1 MPQVDYNA
9 WRITSLSTLPGW
21 ALALAA
27 LGIAAAVWLSF
38 RGIRSEPSRLRRSV
52 LIGLRV
58 LAGALLL
65 ALLLEPGIELRAETR
80 VRARVA
86 LLLDTSR
93 SMRFPASTEGTT
105 RAEEMLRWL
114 KSHLG
119 ELSALTSRFQV
130 DVYGFDKELAPQDP
144 QKLASAPDLRAA
156 GDLLAQGPSTDLV
169 GALTAASSAGTGGR
183 PLAGVIV
190 ASDGADNAE
199 LSEGMTGAAA
209 SELDKLRAPV
219 FALPIGAQAV
229 KDLAI
234 EKVVVDDFAFV
245 RTQVVIDV
253 TVTARGFPST
263 DVPLVVRREGQI
275 VAQKTVRVGSGTER
289 VQAKLSFIPDRTGK
303 FAFQVAAPVYEGE
316 ALAQNNSRSFVLKVI
331 RDRVRVVLVVG
342 LAVGLDIGLAP
353 KTPTANTDFGTYKP
367 F

>member
-119 ELSALTSRFQV
+119 ELSALASRFQV

-144 QKLASAPDLRAA
+144 QKLAGFARSGRSPRPGPLDRPGRRADR
-156 GDLLAQGPSTDLV
+156 GLLG
-169 GALTAASSAGTGGR
+169 GNRGTAS
-183 PLAGVIV
+183 
-190 ASDGADNAE
+190 
-199 LSEGMTGAAA
+199 
-209 SELDKLRAPV
+209 
-219 FALPIGAQAV
+219 
-229 KDLAI
+229 
-234 EKVVVDDFAFV
+234 
-245 RTQVVIDV
+245 
-253 TVTARGFPST
+253 RGSH
-263 DVPLVVRREGQI
+263 RR
-275 VAQKTVRVGSGTER
+275 
-289 VQAKLSFIPDRTGK
+289 F
-303 FAFQVAAPVYEGE
+303 
-316 ALAQNNSRSFVLKVI
+316 
-331 RDRVRVVLVVG
+331 
-342 LAVGLDIGLAP
+342 
-353 KTPTANTDFGTYKP
+353 
-367 F
+367 